1 MVLELLDCNTYAC
14 ACIRVRVYI
23 YVYIK
28 NNRNEILKEVE
39 AMQATTLYKRNV
51 VELAYEVTN
60 TYINN
65 VNNSVM
71 KNVWYLDAS
80 VIML

>member
-1 MVLELLDCNTYAC
+1 
-14 ACIRVRVYI
+14 
-23 YVYIK
+23 
-28 NNRNEILKEVE
+28 
-39 AMQATTLYKRNV
+39 MQAATLYKRNV
-51 VELAYEVTN
+51 VELVYEVTN